1 MKDWLMQ
8 GTLVT
13 CIGCVMMIGSG
24 RLAGAQELTPEQK
37 KAVQKEVQRI
47 LRERQEGATPLPPPS
62 TDFGE
67 SALPANKPLDQLSGQ
82 RVPHK
87 YGSTAGGSGKLIYA
101 KPFVANPKAILG
113 GYMDFS
119 YRNASNQGNPST
131 FDVTRFVPFI
141 YADVSQHVKM
151 ASEIEIEHGIREVSN
166 NEISLEFATIDFL
179 MAEPVNVRAGVVL
192 LPVGKFNLLHDSPL
206 RDLTDRPF
214 VDTFIIPTTL
224 SETGVGLYGTFFPTR
239 LSKLDYEIYVTTG
252 FNGFKGDGVTP
263 RISEKKG
270 LKNARQRKSQFAD
283 GLDNNNGK
291 AVVGR
296 LAFSPI
302 LGVEIGGSGYF
313 GAYDPKSKRAL
324 SIWAVDWTLQ
334 RGPFEL
340 IGESAWAYVKDNHL
354 NLDGTLAIDP
364 DTGRVRPR
372 RMSGFY
378 IQGNFH
384 FLPPILTR
392 LAPSFFRPEVSTLTA
407 MVRWEQSDT
416 NRDVNGDLGER
427 QRLTLGLNYRPTEE
441 TVFKTAF
448 QYLPETLS
456 NMDQR
461 IHDTAF
467 VASIATYF

>member
-1 MKDWLMQ
+1 MKNWLMQ
-8 GTLVT
+8 GVL
-13 CIGCVMMIGSG
+13 IACVGFITVIGSG
-24 RLAGAQELTPEQK
+24 GVIGAEELTAEQK
-37 KAVQKEVQRI
+37 DAIQKEVQRI
-47 LRERQEGATPLPPPS
+47 LQERQEGMTQVPPPS
-62 TDFGE
+62 TGFE
-67 SALPANKPLDQLSGQ
+67 KSSPPANKPLDQLSGQ
-82 RVPHK
+82 STPHK
-87 YGSTAGGSGKLIYA
+87 YGSTAEGSGKLIYA

-119 YRNASNQGNPST
+119 YRNANNQGDPST

-151 ASEIEIEHGIREVSN
+151 ASELEIEHGIREGTET
-166 NEISLEFATIDFL
+166 EISLEFATLDFL
-179 MAEPVNVRAGVVL
+179 MAEPVNLRAGVVL
-192 LPVGKFNLLHDSPL
+192 LPLGKFNLLHDSPL

-224 SETGVGLYGTFFPTR
+224 SETGIGLYGTFFPTR
-239 LSKLDYEIYVTTG
+239 LSKLDYELYVTTG
-252 FNGFKGDGVTP
+252 FNGFDGTTP
-263 RISEKKG
+263 KISEIKG
-270 LKNARQRKSQFAD
+270 LKNARQRKTTVGD

-291 AVVGR
+291 EVVGR

-302 LGVEIGGSGYF
+302 LGVEIGGSGYY

-354 NLDGTLAIDP
+354 NLNGTPAIDLK
-364 DTGRVRPR
+364 TGRVRPR

-378 IQGNFH
+378 IQGNYH

-392 LAPSFFRPEVSTLTA
+392 FAPSFFRPEVSTLTA
-407 MVRWEQSDT
+407 VVRWEQSDT

-427 QRLTLGLNYRPTEE
+427 QRLTVGLNYRPTED

-448 QYLPETLS
+448 QYLPETLN

-461 IHDTAF
+461 IHDTSF
-467 VASIATYF
+467 VASMATYF

>member
-1 MKDWLMQ
+1 MKNWLMQ
-8 GTLVT
+8 GALITCVVFFTL
-13 CIGCVMMIGSG
+13 IGSEG
-24 RLAGAQELTPEQK
+24 LVGAQELTPEQK

-47 LRERQEGATPLPPPS
+47 LREQQGGPTQIPPPS
-62 TDFGE
+62 IGSGK
-67 SALPANKPLDQLSGQ
+67 SALPANEPLKELSEQ
-82 RVPHK
+82 RIPHK
-87 YGSTAGGSGKLIYA
+87 YGSTAEGSGKLIYA
-101 KPFVANPKAILG
+101 KPFVANPKAIVG
-113 GYMDFS
+113 GYMDLS
-119 YRNASNQGNPST
+119 YRNANHQGDPST

-151 ASEIEIEHGIREVSN
+151 ASELEIEHGIREGTQTEV
-166 NEISLEFATIDFL
+166 SLEFATMDFL
-179 MAEPVNVRAGVVL
+179 MAEPVNLRAGVVL

-224 SETGVGLYGTFFPTR
+224 SETGIGIYGTFFPTR
-239 LSKLDYEIYVTTG
+239 LSKLDYELYVTTG
-252 FNGFKGDGVTP
+252 FNGFRNNMNP
-263 RISEKKG
+263 IISETKG
-270 LKNARQRKSQFAD
+270 LKDARQRKTDVGD
-283 GLDNNNGK
+283 GFDNNNGK

-324 SIWAVDWTLQ
+324 SIWALDWTLQ

-427 QRLTLGLNYRPTEE
+427 QRLTVGLNYRPTEE

-467 VASIATYF
+467 VASMATYF